1 MDYKTARSFLID
13 QGNALENQRNPDAFL
28 TRLKQGQAPIPGQV
42 TSILLA
48 LKMVYDGLKDA
59 PMIDKQLTLSLH
71 LLSLESIRYFEVG
84 ANKGI
89 IWPPLLKE
97 DVERIANSVKNIFSG
112 TWQ

>member
-1 MDYKTARSFLID
+1 
-13 QGNALENQRNPDAFL
+13 
-28 TRLKQGQAPIPGQV
+28 
-42 TSILLA
+42 
-48 LKMVYDGLKDA
+48 
-59 PMIDKQLTLSLH
+59 MIDKKLTLALH
-71 LLSLESIRYFEVG
+71 LLSLESIRYFEIG